1 MKSRNLSRILALV
14 LMLALVFSLAA
25 CSSSAPAAEAPAAEA
40 PAAEAPAA
48 EAPTTAFPEKPINF
62 YVAAG
67 AGGAMDVSLRV
78 LIPYLEDELGVD
90 VAINNISGAGGWVCY
105 ADVLNKPADGYT
117 ITSYANSNF
126 FGLYN
131 PTSQIEGDIND
142 WEFLANAV
150 TDANALYTNKDS
162 EVQTLEQF
170 IDYVTNNTDVLIGTT
185 SIGFD
190 DHTAYV
196 KLASAIPGMLENTT
210 ALPASNVT
218 EVVTNQ
224 LGGFQDFMVANVG
237 DYNTVKDNLNI
248 ICIFAEE
255 RSPLVPN
262 VPTFNELAAE
272 LGLDADVT
280 ASTHRGYLIRSGVDA
295 EVKEVLVNA
304 FEKAMANPEYLAEL
318 NELFFVPNCLVGDD
332 AQQMIMD
339 DLKAFESIVPLLV
352 EEQQADN
359 D

>member
-1 MKSRNLSRILALV
+1 MKIRNFSRILALV
-14 LMLALVFSLAA
+14 LALVMALSLAA
-25 CSSSAPAAEAPAAEA
+25 CSGSKPAAEAPAAEA
-40 PAAEAPAA
+40 PAAA
-48 EAPTTAFPEKPINF
+48 EKAENTFPDKTINF

-90 VAINNISGAGGWVCY
+90 IAINNISGAGGWVCY

-131 PTSQIEGDIND
+131 PTSQIDGDIND
-142 WEFLANAV
+142 WSFIANAV

-190 DHTAYV
+190 DHTAYM
-196 KLASAIPGMLENTT
+196 KLASAIPGMLENTS

-237 DYNTVKDNLNI
+237 DYNSVKDSLNI
-248 ICIFAEE
+248 ICVFSDE
-255 RSPLVPN
+255 RSPLVPD
-262 VPTFNELAAE
+262 VPTFNELAAD
-272 LGLDADVT
+272 LGLDANVT
-280 ASTHRGYLIRSGVDA
+280 ASTHRGYLIRSGVDPQ
-295 EVKEVLVNA
+295 VYDVLCDA
-304 FEKAMANPEYLAEL
+304 FEKAMANPEYLAQLE
-318 NELFFVPNCLVGDD
+318 ELFFVPNCLVGED
-332 AQQMIMD
+332 AQKLIID
-339 DLKAFESIVPLLV
+339 DLASFQEIVPLLTA
-352 EEQQADN
+352 QG
-359 D
+359 

>member
-1 MKSRNLSRILALV
+1 MKISRFSRILAIA
-14 LMLALVFSLAA
+14 LALTLTLALGA
-25 CSSSAPAAEAPAAEA
+25 CTSKAPAATAVPTAPAAEAPAAET
-40 PAAEAPAA
+40 
-48 EAPTTAFPEKPINF
+48 PTAKTTSFPEKPINF

-126 FGLYN
+126 FGLFN
-131 PTSQIEGDIND
+131 PTAQIDGDIND
-142 WEFLANAV
+142 WDFLANAV
-150 TDANALYTNKDS
+150 TDPNALYTSKDS

-170 IDYVTNNTDVLIGTT
+170 VEYVSNNSDILIGTT

-190 DHTAYV
+190 DHTAYM

-237 DYNTVKDNLNI
+237 DYNTVKDSLNI

-255 RSPLVPN
+255 RSPLVPD
-262 VPTFNELAAE
+262 VPTFNELAAD

-280 ASTHRGYLIRSGVDA
+280 ASTHRGYLIRSGVDP

-318 NELFFVPNCLVGDD
+318 QELFFEPNCLVGDE

-339 DLKAFESIVPLLV
+339 DLDAFKAIVPLLT
-352 EEQQADN
+352 EAAG
-359 D
+359 

>member
-1 MKSRNLSRILALV
+1 MKIRNFSRILALV
-14 LMLALVFSLAA
+14 LALVMALSLAA
-25 CSSSAPAAEAPAAEA
+25 CSGSKPAAEAPAAEA

-48 EAPTTAFPEKPINF
+48 AEKAENTFPDKTINF

-90 VAINNISGAGGWVCY
+90 IAINNISGAGGWVCY

-131 PTSQIEGDIND
+131 PTSQIDGDIND
-142 WEFLANAV
+142 WSFIANAV

-190 DHTAYV
+190 DHTAYM
-196 KLASAIPGMLENTT
+196 KLASAIPGMLENTS

-237 DYNTVKDNLNI
+237 DYNSVKDSLNI
-248 ICIFAEE
+248 ICVFSDE
-255 RSPLVPN
+255 RSPLVPD
-262 VPTFNELAAE
+262 VPTFNELAAD
-272 LGLDADVT
+272 LGLDANVT
-280 ASTHRGYLIRSGVDA
+280 ASTHRGYLIRSGVDPQ
-295 EVKEVLVNA
+295 VYDVLCDA
-304 FEKAMANPEYLAEL
+304 FEKAMANPEYLAQLE
-318 NELFFVPNCLVGDD
+318 ELFFVPNCLVGED
-332 AQQMIMD
+332 AQKLIID
-339 DLKAFESIVPLLV
+339 DLASFQEIVPLLTA
-352 EEQQADN
+352 QG
-359 D
+359 

>member
-1 MKSRNLSRILALV
+1 MKSRNLSQILALV
-14 LMLALVFSLAA
+14 LALVMALSLAA
-25 CSSSAPAAEAPAAEA
+25 CSGSKPAAEAPAAE
-40 PAAEAPAA
+40 PAAAEPAA
-48 EAPTTAFPEKPINF
+48 DVKAESTFPDKTINF

-131 PTSQIEGDIND
+131 PTSQIDGDIND
-142 WEFLANAV
+142 WNFIANAV
-150 TDANALYTNKDS
+150 TDPNALYTNKDS

-190 DHTAYV
+190 DHTAYM
-196 KLASAIPGMLENTT
+196 KLASAIPGMLENTS

-237 DYNTVKDNLNI
+237 DYNSVKDNLNI
-248 ICIFAEE
+248 ICVFSEE
-255 RSPLVPN
+255 RSPLVPD
-262 VPTFNELAAE
+262 VPTFNELAAD
-272 LGLDADVT
+272 LGLDANVT
-280 ASTHRGYLIRSGVDA
+280 ASTHRGYLIRSGVDP
-295 EVKEVLVNA
+295 EVYDILCDA
-304 FEKAMANPEYLAEL
+304 FEKAMANPEYLAQLE
-318 NELFFVPNCLVGDD
+318 ELFFVPNCLVGED
-332 AQQMIMD
+332 AQKLIID
-339 DLKAFESIVPLLV
+339 DLASFQEIVPLLTA
-352 EEQQADN
+352 QG
-359 D
+359 

>member
-1 MKSRNLSRILALV
+1 MKIRNFSRILALV
-14 LMLALVFSLAA
+14 LALVMALSLAA
-25 CSSSAPAAEAPAAEA
+25 CSGSKTAAEAPAAEA
-40 PAAEAPAA
+40 PAAA
-48 EAPTTAFPEKPINF
+48 EKAENTFPDKTINF

-90 VAINNISGAGGWVCY
+90 IAINNISGAGGWVCY

-131 PTSQIEGDIND
+131 PTSQIDGDIND
-142 WEFLANAV
+142 WSFIANAV

-190 DHTAYV
+190 DHTAYM
-196 KLASAIPGMLENTT
+196 KLASAIPGMLENTS

-237 DYNTVKDNLNI
+237 DYNSVKDSLNI
-248 ICIFAEE
+248 ICVFSDE
-255 RSPLVPN
+255 RSPLVPD
-262 VPTFNELAAE
+262 VPTFNELAAD
-272 LGLDADVT
+272 LGLDANVT
-280 ASTHRGYLIRSGVDA
+280 ASTHRGYLIRSGVDPQ
-295 EVKEVLVNA
+295 VYNVLCDA
-304 FEKAMANPEYLAEL
+304 FEKAMANPEYLAQLE
-318 NELFFVPNCLVGDD
+318 ELFFVPNCLVGED
-332 AQQMIMD
+332 AQKLIID
-339 DLKAFESIVPLLV
+339 DLASFQEIVPLLTA
-352 EEQQADN
+352 QG
-359 D
+359 

>member
-1 MKSRNLSRILALV
+1 MKIRNFSRILALV
-14 LMLALVFSLAA
+14 LALVMALSLAA
-25 CSSSAPAAEAPAAEA
+25 CSGSKPAAEAPAAEA
-40 PAAEAPAA
+40 PAAEKA
-48 EAPTTAFPEKPINF
+48 ENTFPDKTINF

-90 VAINNISGAGGWVCY
+90 IAINNISGAGGWVCY

-131 PTSQIEGDIND
+131 PTSQIDGDIND
-142 WEFLANAV
+142 WSFIANAV

-190 DHTAYV
+190 DHTAYM
-196 KLASAIPGMLENTT
+196 KLASAIPGMLENTS

-237 DYNTVKDNLNI
+237 DYNSVKDSLNI
-248 ICIFAEE
+248 ICVFSDE
-255 RSPLVPN
+255 RSPLVPD
-262 VPTFNELAAE
+262 VPTFNELAAD
-272 LGLDADVT
+272 LGLDANVT
-280 ASTHRGYLIRSGVDA
+280 ASTHRGYLIRSGVDPQ
-295 EVKEVLVNA
+295 VYDVLCDA
-304 FEKAMANPEYLAEL
+304 FEKAMANPEYLAQLE
-318 NELFFVPNCLVGDD
+318 ELFFVPNCLVGED
-332 AQQMIMD
+332 AQKLIID
-339 DLKAFESIVPLLV
+339 DLASFQEIVPLLTA
-352 EEQQADN
+352 QG
-359 D
+359 

>member
-1 MKSRNLSRILALV
+1 MKIRNLSRILAL
-14 LMLALVFSLAA
+14 ALVLVMAFSLAA
-25 CSSSAPAAEAPAAEA
+25 CSGSKTAAEPPAAESPAAE
-40 PAAEAPAA
+40 PAAEQKA
-48 EAPTTAFPEKPINF
+48 ENTFPNNTINF

-90 VAINNISGAGGWVCY
+90 IAINNISGAGGWVCY

-131 PTSQIEGDIND
+131 PTSQIDGDIND
-142 WEFLANAV
+142 WCFLANAV

-170 IDYVTNNTDVLIGTT
+170 IEYCTTNTDVLIGTT

-190 DHTAYV
+190 DHTAYM
-196 KLASAIPGMLENTT
+196 KLASAIPGMLENTS

-237 DYNTVKDNLNI
+237 DYNSVKDSLNI
-248 ICIFAEE
+248 ICVFSEE
-255 RSPLVPN
+255 RSPLVPD

-272 LGLDADVT
+272 LGLDASVT
-280 ASTHRGYLIRSGVDA
+280 ACTHRGYLIRSGVDP
-295 EVKEVLVNA
+295 EVYDILCDA
-304 FEKAMANPEYLAEL
+304 FEKAMANPEYLAQLE
-318 NELFFVPNCLVGDD
+318 ELFFVPNCVVGED
-332 AQQMIMD
+332 AQKLIMD
-339 DLKAFESIVPLLV
+339 DLASFQEIVPLLTA
-352 EEQQADN
+352 QG
-359 D
+359 

>member
-1 MKSRNLSRILALV
+1 MKIKNLSRILALV
-14 LMLALVFSLAA
+14 LALVMAFSLAA
-25 CSSSAPAAEAPAAEA
+25 CSASKPAAETPAAES
-40 PAAEAPAA
+40 PAATPSDGEKK
-48 EAPTTAFPEKPINF
+48 EINFPNNTINF

-90 VAINNISGAGGWVCY
+90 IAINNISGAGGWVCY

-131 PTSQIEGDIND
+131 PTSQIDGDIND
-142 WEFLANAV
+142 WNFIANAV
-150 TDANALYTNKDS
+150 TDPNALYTNKDS

-170 IDYVTNNTDVLIGTT
+170 IDYCTNNTDVLIGTT

-190 DHTAYV
+190 DHTAYM
-196 KLASAIPGMLENTT
+196 KLASAIPGMLENTS

-237 DYNTVKDNLNI
+237 DYNSVKDNLNI
-248 ICIFAEE
+248 ICVFSEE
-255 RSPLVPN
+255 RSPLVPD
-262 VPTFNELAAE
+262 VPTFNELAAD
-272 LGLDADVT
+272 LGLDASVV
-280 ASTHRGYLIRSGVDA
+280 ASTHRGYLIRSGVDP
-295 EVKEVLVNA
+295 EVYEILCNA
-304 FEKAMANPEYLAEL
+304 FEKAMANPEYQAKLQEQ
-318 NELFFVPNCLVGDD
+318 FFVPNCLVGED
-332 AQQMIMD
+332 AQKLIMD
-339 DLKAFESIVPLLV
+339 DLAQFQEIVPLLT
-352 EEQQADN
+352 EQG
-359 D
+359 

>member
-25 CSSSAPAAEAPAAEA
+25 CGQQAAAPAAAPAAAAPAE

-67 AGGAMDVSLRV
+67 AGGAMDTSLRV

-150 TDANALYTNKDS
+150 SDPNALYTSKDS

-190 DHTAYV
+190 DHTAYM
-196 KLASAIPGMLENTT
+196 KLALAIPGMLENTT

-237 DYNTVKDNLNI
+237 DYNSVKDNLNI
-248 ICIFAEE
+248 ICIFADE
-255 RSPLVPN
+255 RSPLVPD

-304 FEKAMANPEYLAEL
+304 FEKAMANPEFLAQLE
-318 NELFFVPNCLVGDD
+318 ELFFAPNCVAGED
-332 AQQMIMD
+332 AQKLIMD
-339 DLKAFESIVPLLV
+339 DLASFQEIVPLLTA
-352 EEQQADN
+352 EG
-359 D
+359 

>member
-1 MKSRNLSRILALV
+1 MKIRNFSRILALV
-14 LMLALVFSLAA
+14 LALVMALSLAA
-25 CSSSAPAAEAPAAEA
+25 CSGSKPAAEAPAAEA
-40 PAAEAPAA
+40 PAAA
-48 EAPTTAFPEKPINF
+48 EKAENTFPDKTINF

-90 VAINNISGAGGWVCY
+90 IAINNISGAGGWVCY

-131 PTSQIEGDIND
+131 PTSQIDGDIND
-142 WEFLANAV
+142 WSFIANAV

-190 DHTAYV
+190 DHTAYM
-196 KLASAIPGMLENTT
+196 KLASAIPGMLENTS

-237 DYNTVKDNLNI
+237 DYNSVKDSLNI
-248 ICIFAEE
+248 ICVFSDE
-255 RSPLVPN
+255 RSPLVPD
-262 VPTFNELAAE
+262 VPTFNELVAD
-272 LGLDADVT
+272 LGLDANVT
-280 ASTHRGYLIRSGVDA
+280 ASTHRGYLIRSGVDPQ
-295 EVKEVLVNA
+295 VYDVLCDA
-304 FEKAMANPEYLAEL
+304 FEKAMANPEYLAQLE
-318 NELFFVPNCLVGDD
+318 ELFFVPNCLVGED
-332 AQQMIMD
+332 AQKLIID
-339 DLKAFESIVPLLV
+339 DLASFQEIVPLLTA
-352 EEQQADN
+352 QG
-359 D
+359 

>member
-1 MKSRNLSRILALV
+1 MKIRNFSRILALV
-14 LMLALVFSLAA
+14 LALVMALSLAA
-25 CSSSAPAAEAPAAEA
+25 CSGSKPAAEAPAAEA

-48 EAPTTAFPEKPINF
+48 AEKAENTFPDKTINF

-90 VAINNISGAGGWVCY
+90 IAINNISGAGGWVCY

-131 PTSQIEGDIND
+131 PTSQIDGDIND
-142 WEFLANAV
+142 WSFIANAV

-190 DHTAYV
+190 DHTAYM
-196 KLASAIPGMLENTT
+196 KLASAIPGMLENTS

-237 DYNTVKDNLNI
+237 DYNSVKDSLNI
-248 ICIFAEE
+248 ICVFSDE
-255 RSPLVPN
+255 RSPLVPD
-262 VPTFNELAAE
+262 VPTFNELAAD
-272 LGLDADVT
+272 LGLDANVT
-280 ASTHRGYLIRSGVDA
+280 ASTHRGYLIRSGVDSQ
-295 EVKEVLVNA
+295 VYDVLCDA
-304 FEKAMANPEYLAEL
+304 FEKAMANPEYLAQLE
-318 NELFFVPNCLVGDD
+318 ELFFVPNCLVGED
-332 AQQMIMD
+332 AQKLIID
-339 DLKAFESIVPLLV
+339 DLASFQEIVPLLTA
-352 EEQQADN
+352 QG
-359 D
+359 

>member
-1 MKSRNLSRILALV
+1 MKIKNLSRILALV
-14 LMLALVFSLAA
+14 LALVMAFSLAA
-25 CSSSAPAAEAPAAEA
+25 CSASKPAAETPAAESPAAA
-40 PAAEAPAA
+40 PADGEKK
-48 EAPTTAFPEKPINF
+48 EINFPNNTINF

-90 VAINNISGAGGWVCY
+90 IAINNISGAGGWVCY

-142 WEFLANAV
+142 WNFIANAV
-150 TDANALYTNKDS
+150 TDPNALYTNKDS
-162 EVQTLEQF
+162 EIQTLEQF
-170 IDYVTNNTDVLIGTT
+170 IDYCTNNTDVLIGTT

-190 DHTAYV
+190 DHTAYM
-196 KLASAIPGMLENTT
+196 KLASAIPGMLENTS

-237 DYNTVKDNLNI
+237 DYNSVKDNLNI
-248 ICIFAEE
+248 ICVFSEE
-255 RSPLVPN
+255 RSPLVPD
-262 VPTFNELAAE
+262 VPTFDELAAD
-272 LGLDADVT
+272 LGLDASVV
-280 ASTHRGYLIRSGVDA
+280 ASTHRGYLIRSGVDP
-295 EVKEVLVNA
+295 EVYEILCNA
-304 FEKAMANPEYLAEL
+304 FEKAMANPEYQAKLQKQ
-318 NELFFVPNCLVGDD
+318 FFVPNCLVGED
-332 AQQMIMD
+332 AQKLIMD
-339 DLKAFESIVPLLV
+339 DLAQFQEIVPLLT
-352 EEQQADN
+352 EQG
-359 D
+359 